1 MSKGFLMMNLSYLSK
16 AKYLIIVAILLALV
30 NLAAEFKVGLDNL
43 NYVTFAGSAMLIV
56 FLGMGYHYL
65 ARCIKDLSYVS
76 QVVSQVSNG
85 DFEQRICNVNDL
97 GEMKTFYWS
106 INSLI
111 DNADAYVRESSAAM
125 AHVEQGKY
133 YRTIMED
140 GLNGSYQRGAEM
152 INSAMKSM
160 QGKISGFEN
169 ITQSFENNVERVIV
183 KLSSASEELDDT
195 AKQMDEVAGNTTMQA
210 GALSE
215 TASATSQNV
224 QTVSTATEEL
234 SSSISEISGQIEMSG
249 TKIGVAVTEIKTTE
263 GNMDELNKSVN
274 IIGDVVALI
283 NDIANQTNLLAL
295 NATIEASRAGDAGK
309 GFAVVANEVKALAAQ
324 TSKATTE
331 ISGLVNS
338 IQGATHLSLESFKSV
353 SVSVNEVEG
362 ITQGIM
368 SSIEQQNVAT
378 EEIARSIAE
387 VSEGSN
393 EVTENVSKVSSG
405 AAVSQQSATG
415 LIAAAAGISAQSGTL
430 GDEVDRFLKE
440 VRTAM

>member
-1 MSKGFLMMNLSYLSK
+1 MTNLSYLFKIKIFLS
-16 AKYLIIVAILLALV
+16 LLTLLV
-30 NLAAEFKVGLDNL
+30 FSN
-43 NYVTFAGSAMLIV
+43 LIV
-56 FLGMGYHYL
+56 EITAYINAPESTSLVVLGLGGVML
-65 ARCIKDLSYVS
+65 CITAAIYIWFSK
-76 QVVSQVSNG
+76 
-85 DFEQRICNVNDL
+85 FTRDL
-97 GEMKTFYWS
+97 GQAANVVMDVAAGNFESRITNINDKGAGADFYWA

-140 GLNGSYQRGAEM
+140 GLNGSYKSGART
-152 INSAMKSM
+152 INQAMNVMSD
-160 QGKISGFEN
+160 KISGFEN
-169 ITQSFENNVERVIV
+169 ITQSFENNVEKVISQ
-183 KLSSASEELDDT
+183 LSSASDDLDET
-195 AKQMDEVAGNTTMQA
+195 AQKMDQVAGDTTEQA

-215 TASATSQNV
+215 TATTTSQNV
-224 QTVSTATEEL
+224 QTVSSATEEL
-234 SSSISEISGQIEMSG
+234 SSSISEISNQIEMSG
-249 TKIGVAVTEIKTTE
+249 VKIGQAVNEIRTTE
-263 GNMDELNKSVN
+263 NNMDELNKSVN

-338 IQGATHLSLESFKSV
+338 IQDATRMSLDSFKTV
-353 SVSVNEVEG
+353 SASVNEVDE
-362 ITQGIM
+362 ITQTIS
-368 SSIEQQNVAT
+368 SSIEQQNIAT
-378 EEIARSIAE
+378 DEIARSIGE
-387 VSEGSN
+387 VSQGSDL
-393 EVTENVSKVSSG
+393 VTENVIKVSNG
-405 AAVSQQSATG
+405 AEVSQQSAAG
-415 LIAAAAGISAQSGTL
+415 LTQAAASISEQSGTL